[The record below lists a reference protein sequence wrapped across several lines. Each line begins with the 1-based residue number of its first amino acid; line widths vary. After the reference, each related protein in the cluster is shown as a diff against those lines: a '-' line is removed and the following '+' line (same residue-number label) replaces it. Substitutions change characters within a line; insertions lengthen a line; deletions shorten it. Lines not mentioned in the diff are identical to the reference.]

1 MSKRKRAIK
10 HLPNNTV
17 EPSLACAAEG
27 IQTLVSRERRQFI
40 SKRKFHI
47 EMPYGVKMLCRSSQ
61 HLT

>member
-10 HLPNNTV
+10 HLLNNTV

-27 IQTLVSRERRQFI
+27 IQTLISRERRQFI

-47 EMPYGVKMLCRSSQ
+47 EMPYGVK
-61 HLT
+61 